1 MMGQNMLVMALL
13 CLTWLSAQA
22 DIVQR
27 WNGDG
32 RPIFTNIPTAAS
44 QLLQDPSRPV
54 ASRFDG
60 YLRDSSLRQL
70 IHSLAQQYDIEPRLI
85 HAIVAVESNY
95 NPRAMSRAGAQGLMQ
110 LMPSTAARYRV
121 IDPFDPRANVEGGI
135 RYLKDLLRLFPG
147 NLPHVLAAYNAGENA
162 VLQYGGIPPYP
173 ETQQYVKRVLALYGT
188 AEPVRKI
195 YRYHTANGSILFTDT
210 PR

>member
-1 MMGQNMLVMALL
+1 MGQNMLAIMLL
-13 CLTWLSAQA
+13 CLIWLPAQA
-22 DIVQR
+22 DIVR
-27 WNGDG
+27 HWNGEG
-32 RPIFTNIPTAAS
+32 RPIFTNIPTAAP
-44 QLLQDPSRPV
+44 QLLQDPTRPL
-54 ASRFDG
+54 APRLGG
-60 YLRDSSLRQL
+60 YLRDSPLRQL
-70 IHSLAQQYDIEPRLI
+70 IHNLARQYDIEPRLI

-95 NPRAMSRAGAQGLMQ
+95 NPHAVSRTGAQGLMQ

-121 IDPFDPRANVEGGI
+121 TDPFDPHANVAGGI

-147 NLPHVLAAYNAGENA
+147 NLQHVLAAYNAGENA

-188 AEPVRKI
+188 AEPPRKI
-195 YRYHTANGSILFTDT
+195 YRYQTANGSILFTDT